1 MALYVGGKKIASL
14 YYKGKKIQSLWYKGQ
29 KIYSSFLAVGRT
41 IWSGHKAF
49 VAGNY
54 NGTENGYDA
63 SLIAKGQDVPLS
75 APLSKLD
82 KGITIHLSSD
92 KSKWLA
98 QISSI
103 STGSFQDIVN
113 NPGKYNLKQ
122 DVQISKADITSGNW
136 VVYQG
141 LANEGSVNVN
151 KISVRSLNDTTLQFK
166 AEGSDN
172 IGYENQSTVVGF
184 LAGDMG
190 LIIDSITAY

>member
-1 MALYVGGKKIASL
+1 MAVMYKGKKIKSL
-14 YYKGKKIQSLWYKGQ
+14 YYKGKKIESLWYKGQ
-29 KIYSSFLAVGRT
+29 KIYSSHLAVGRVV
-41 IWSGHKAF
+41 WSGHKAF

-54 NGTENGYDA
+54 NDTKNGYDA
-63 SLIAKGQDVPLS
+63 SLIAKGQDVLLS

-82 KGITIHLSSD
+82 KGITIHLSGD

-103 STGSFQDIVN
+103 STGSFQDLVN

-136 VVYQG
+136 VVYQD
-141 LANEGSVNVN
+141 LAYEGSVNVN

-172 IGYENQSTVVGF
+172 IGFENQSTVVGY
-184 LAGDMG
+184 LAGNMG